1 MSVLV
6 IGGKGLVG
14 GQASRRLLREGY
26 QVATYREE
34 VNLWRR
40 S

>member
-6 IGGKGLVG
+6 IGGKGLVR
-14 GQASRRLLREGY
+14 GQASRRFLCEEY
-26 QVATYREE
+26 QVAIYREE